1 MTNTS
6 LKAIFLSVTL
16 LLVSSVQAEQY
27 IFPENGQTKEQQ
39 QQDEYACH
47 SWATGETGFD
57 PTTTQTQSSTAAI
70 PAPEQQESRRG
81 GGARSALGGAAAGA
95 LIAEIGGNDVS
106 NGAAKGAAVGVI
118 SNRRGNRKADAQA
131 AQQQQAQQEQTAQ
144 AQLQINTQTADYNK
158 ARGVCLEAKGY
169 SVSD

>member
-6 LKAIFLSVTL
+6 LKTLILTITL
-16 LLVSSVQAEQY
+16 LLASSVQAQQY
-27 IFPENGQTKEQQ
+27 VFPEKGQTKEQQ

-47 SWATGETGFD
+47 SWATAETGFD
-57 PTTTQTQSSTAAI
+57 PTTAQSQNPETVT
-70 PAPEQQESRRG
+70 PAPVQEQSRRG

-106 NGAAKGAAVGVI
+106 NGAAKGAAVGII
-118 SNRRGNRKADAQA
+118 SNRRGNRKADVQE
-131 AQQQQAQQEQTAQ
+131 AQQQQVQQQQAAQSQQQINEQTA
-144 AQLQINTQTADYNK
+144 NYNK

-169 SVSD
+169 SVSE

>member
-6 LKAIFLSVTL
+6 LKAIFISVTL

-47 SWATGETGFD
+47 SWAAGETGFD
-57 PTTTQTQSSTAAI
+57 PTASQTQSSTAAT

-81 GGARSALGGAAAGA
+81 GGRSALGGAAAGA

-144 AQLQINTQTADYNK
+144 AQQQVNEQTADYNK